1 MKTETNIKRKKERRE
16 GRREGRR
23 ERRKGRKKKKKKRGI
38 DVCVDVVL
46 GWFRRVS
53 VEFVGTSEGLIE
65 AEKVGEG
72 EALGVGQDGDRV
84 FDAVVDDV
92 LDLELVFVVG
102 VRVRQGAEFLR
113 QLEAVRHVL
122 RRHKVLR
129 HFDAAVQIA
138 DLKPVD
144 S

>member
-1 MKTETNIKRKKERRE
+1 M
-16 GRREGRR
+16 
-23 ERRKGRKKKKKKRGI
+23 
-38 DVCVDVVL
+38 
-46 GWFRRVS
+46 
-53 VEFVGTSEGLIE
+53 IE

-122 RRHKVLR
+122 RRHKVLG